1 MVVAI
6 VLVLLGLAILGTA
19 LAWALGWAPAARG
32 TRIRRVV
39 SRGRPADRQ
48 DAAAEFWEWLRRGG

>member
-6 VLVLLGLAILGTA
+6 VLTAVGVVVLATA

-32 TRIRRVV
+32 TRLGESFLEAGQRT
-39 SRGRPADRQ
+39 Q
-48 DAAAEFWEWLRRGG
+48 DMAAEFWEWLRLGR

>member
-32 TRIRRVV
+32 TRIGESFLEAGQRTE
-39 SRGRPADRQ
+39 
-48 DAAAEFWEWLRRGG
+48 DAAAEFWEWLRRGR

>member
-6 VLVLLGLAILGTA
+6 VLTVLGLLILGTA

-32 TRIRRVV
+32 TRLGESFLEAGQRT
-39 SRGRPADRQ
+39 Q
-48 DAAAEFWEWLRRGG
+48 DTAAEFWEWLRRGR